1 MCPPGLPQDDSRDD
15 GLGPADL
22 GPADLGQ
29 VRPDGESSAAEHS
42 ITSWISIVST
52 FMRFK
57 GEPYTRGQF
66 SFPRRCSHL
75 SPADPLLDPNITEE
89 RRNKGKARVNIF
101 NLQHKLATLQ
111 STNQSTKCK
120 VFNSEFNCFSIR
132 KRRNLISKSESYFKE
147 KEVRRPAP
155 VQQHCD
161 AVPPGQDRGHARQLQ
176 EGHQGRWHDA
186 GRRLHPVCGRGELWS
201 ISHVLLIICFH
212 L

>member
-1 MCPPGLPQDDSRDD
+1 MTARDQRTWDKSAQMVRALWWNIPSPRGSPSSPRSCGSRASPT
-15 GLGPADL
+15 PAD
-22 GPADLGQ
+22 
-29 VRPDGESSAAEHS
+29 SSA
-42 ITSWISIVST
+42 
-52 FMRFK
+52 
-57 GEPYTRGQF
+57 
-66 SFPRRCSHL
+66 
-75 SPADPLLDPNITEE
+75 SPGGVHTCPTADPLLDPNITEE

-161 AVPPGQDRGHARQLQ
+161 AVPPGQDRGQARQLQ

-186 GRRLHPVCGRGELWS
+186 GRRLHPVCGRGELLS
-201 ISHVLLIICFH
+201 QS
-212 L
+212 